1 MTNAPPTMTAAPG
14 TVPPRPAPRR
24 GRWVLAALV
33 AALALATAGYMA
45 ERQARSVFLDEAAR
59 SGTATLRLA
68 VATLQ
73 GQLDR
78 FERLPPLVAE
88 NGLIRRLAEAP
99 DEPAH
104 VAAANLYLRDLAR
117 QLAATDI
124 YYMDAT
130 GTTRAASNFDTETS
144 FVGGNFAFRPYFTDA
159 MATGAGRYFA
169 LGTTSL
175 KRGYY
180 FGAQVRGADGP
191 LGVVVF
197 KIDLDAIEGS
207 WQGGNLE
214 IVVTDPQG
222 IVFLSSREDWR
233 FRALRPVDPAQ
244 LERLRAT
251 RRYVDRP
258 LQPLP
263 FTERG
268 GPRPT
273 LALAEAGGSRGY
285 LALTEPMPAAGWDV
299 TVLLPTLPAERQ
311 ALTLA
316 LAVVLALGLGTM
328 GAAAVLQR
336 RARLRERLVLQQA
349 AQAELERRV
358 AERTAELKALA
369 ERLEGEVAERRAAE
383 EDLRQAQA
391 GLVQAGKMAA
401 LGQMSAALSH
411 EFNQP
416 LAATRNFAE
425 NALVLL
431 DRGRADEARGNI
443 ARILGL
449 IDRMTAISRNLR
461 SFARKPGQKLGP
473 VDLAEVVAAAAE
485 IAGLSLRTAG
495 AELVVDLA
503 PDLPPVV
510 AGPVRL
516 QQVLVNLLTNAADAL
531 DDAADRRIH
540 LSAAPAEGG
549 GVRIAVRDH
558 GHGVAPALA
567 ERIFDPFFST
577 KEVGKGL
584 GLGLSISY
592 NIVKDFGGTL
602 SVAEAPGGGAV
613 FTVVLRAAEADSEAA

>member
-1 MTNAPPTMTAAPG
+1 MQAD
-14 TVPPRPAPRR
+14 VDPAPQAARR
-24 GRWVLAALV
+24 PGRRALPVALV
-33 AALALATAGYMA
+33 LLALALAGVAA
-45 ERQARSVFLDEAAR
+45 ERQARAAFLAEAAR
-59 SGTATLRLA
+59 AGAATLRLA

-124 YYMDAT
+124 YFMDAR
-130 GTTRAASNFDTETS
+130 GLTRAASNFDTETS
-144 FVGGNFAFRPYFTDA
+144 FVGGNFAFRPYFTEA
-159 MATGAGRYFA
+159 MAAGAGRYFA

-180 FGAQVRGADGP
+180 FGAPVRGPGGP

-197 KIDLDAIEGS
+197 KIDLDEIESS
-207 WQGGNLE
+207 WQGGDYEVL
-214 IVVTDPQG
+214 VADPDG
-222 IVFLSSREDWR
+222 IVFLSSRADWR
-233 FRALRPVDPAQ
+233 FRALRPLDPAR
-244 LERLRAT
+244 LERLRET

-258 LQPLP
+258 LDPLP
-263 FTERG
+263 FSEG
-268 GPRPT
+268 GTDPPRLT
-273 LALAEAGGSRGY
+273 LAAAEGSRSF
-285 LALTEPMPAAGWDV
+285 LALTEPMPAAGWEV
-299 TVLLPTLPAERQ
+299 TVLLPTLPVERQ
-311 ALTLA
+311 ALTVA

-328 GAAAVLQR
+328 AVAVVLLR

-349 AQAELERRV
+349 AQAELEHRV
-358 AERTAELKALA
+358 AERTAELSALA
-369 ERLEGEVAERRAAE
+369 TRLEGEVAERRAAE
-383 EDLRQAQA
+383 EHLRQAQA

-416 LAATRNFAE
+416 LAATRNFAD

-443 ARILGL
+443 ARILGM
-449 IDRMTAISRNLR
+449 IDRMTAISRTLR
-461 SFARKPGQKLGP
+461 SFARKPGQKLAA
-473 VDLAEVVAAAAE
+473 VDLAEAVAGATE
-485 IAGLSLRTAG
+485 IAGLALRTAG
-495 AELVVDLA
+495 AELVVAL
-503 PDLPPVV
+503 PPGLPPVV

-516 QQVLVNLLTNAADAL
+516 QQVLVNLLTNAADAVEG
-531 DDAADRRIH
+531 AADRRIH
-540 LSAAPAEGG
+540 LDAVATEG
-549 GVRIAVRDH
+549 GVRITVRDH
-558 GHGVAPALA
+558 GPGVAPALA

-602 SVAEAPGGGAV
+602 SVAPAEGGGAV
-613 FTVVLRAAEADSEAA
+613 FTVDLRAAEAGSEAA